1 MHVLRVHPIFL
12 ASLILSSHSPVL
24 APAILINRELTT
36 SVSYMKDQRV
46 AVDRGGD
53 CCAGARGIA
62 PFAGID
68 PLIYVG
74 GEP

>member
-1 MHVLRVHPIFL
+1 MSFNDMI
-12 ASLILSSHSPVL
+12 
-24 APAILINRELTT
+24 
-36 SVSYMKDQRV
+36 DQRV
-46 AVDRGGD
+46 AADRGCD
-53 CCAGARGIA
+53 HCAGARGIA